1 MGITVEHLSKRFGAF
16 AALDAI
22 DLDIRPGELLALLG
36 PSGSG
41 KTTLLRVIA
50 GLEHADGGRV
60 LFDGQDASVLPVQQ
74 RQVGVVF
81 QHYALFKHMRVE
93 ENIAFGLKV
102 RRGRARWPKARI
114 AARVREL
121 LSLVQLEGL
130 GARYPTQ
137 LSGGQ
142 RQRVALARALAIE
155 PKMLLLDEPFGAL
168 DAKVRRDLRRWLR
181 QVHEATGVTTVF
193 VTHDQEEALELAD
206 RVAILNKGR
215 IEQIGTPAQVYDQP
229 ASAFVYG
236 FVGEANRL
244 SGHKAGEVLRVGGLA
259 LAAPQGDALADGAVA
274 LFVRPQDLQPVAP
287 GQGGWQAQVESVQ
300 RSGPRQ
306 RIHAR
311 LDDGTPL
318 ELELPAA
325 TESVQVGAR
334 VGLVPARWGAF
345 AER

>member
-1 MGITVEHLSKRFGAF
+1 
-16 AALDAI
+16 
-22 DLDIRPGELLALLG
+22 
-36 PSGSG
+36 
-41 KTTLLRVIA
+41 
-50 GLEHADGGRV
+50 
-60 LFDGQDASVLPVQQ
+60 
-74 RQVGVVF
+74 
-81 QHYALFKHMRVE
+81 
-93 ENIAFGLKV
+93 
-102 RRGRARWPKARI
+102 
-114 AARVREL
+114 
-121 LSLVQLEGL
+121 
-130 GARYPTQ
+130 
-137 LSGGQ
+137 
-142 RQRVALARALAIE
+142 
-155 PKMLLLDEPFGAL
+155 MLLLDEPFGAL